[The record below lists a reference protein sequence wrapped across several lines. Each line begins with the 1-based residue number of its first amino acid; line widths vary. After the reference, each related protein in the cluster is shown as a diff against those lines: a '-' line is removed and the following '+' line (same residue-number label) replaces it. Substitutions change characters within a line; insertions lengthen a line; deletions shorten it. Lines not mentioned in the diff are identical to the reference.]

1 MNEKV
6 YRILEFDKIKESL
19 RQEAVSSMA
28 KKSVDELIPLTEE
41 HEIKDLLTE
50 TDEAVSV
57 ILHKGTLPLGGLS
70 DVKKHARYAEKG
82 GVLSMGELLGIRSS
96 LVAAAEV
103 TTFLKDE
110 ELTGAP
116 KIKSYLEVINPEVKL
131 AEHIGRCIVSEEEMS
146 DAASPALRDIR
157 NKITRQRQ
165 SARNR
170 LNAMISSSTNRELLA
185 DPVITMRDGRS
196 VLPVKQE
203 NRSRFPGII
212 HDRSS
217 TRATL
222 FIEPQAVVEI
232 NNEIRELE
240 IKEKEEIHRILA
252 QLSSEVGVAIR
263 HIINN
268 QKYLTILDVIFAK
281 GKLSVKQGGF
291 AARLSPDGVIDIRR
305 GRHPLIDKDTAVPID
320 ISAGCGYR
328 TLIITGPNTGGKTVT
343 LKTVGLMMLMTQA
356 GLHIPAAEGSMLPV
370 MKKIYADIGDE
381 QSIEQSMSTFSSHMK
396 NIVDIVEKA
405 DEKTL
410 VLMDELGAGTDPV
423 EGAALAIAVLEELAN
438 RGAMIFATTHYSE
451 LKKYALSTEGVENA
465 SMEFDIET
473 LSPTYRLITG
483 TPGRSNAFEISKK
496 LGLPRNI
503 IENAQSLLD
512 SDEIE
517 FENVVTAIEA
527 DRKTAEAELSA
538 LRELSEELEKRR
550 AEIER
555 RERELEAKRIRVM
568 EKARAEAEDMLIE
581 ARDFADEVKSELREI
596 EREAAKSGTEA
607 RKRQQELSRRIR
619 HKKEQYHESSEQQI
633 PINTK
638 PASRNDIK
646 PGDRVNVVTLGQKG
660 TVASFP
666 DAKDELFVQIG
677 IIKIKVSL
685 SDITKIE
692 ESGVQK
698 HFEKTRYGKL
708 YKEKTMNISAS
719 INVIGKTLDE
729 AVIEVDKYLDDA
741 YMSGL
746 TEVSIVH
753 GRGTGTLRNGLR
765 DLFSHHPHVKSFES
779 ASYYEGGEGATLVK
793 LK

>member
-28 KKSVDELIPLTEE
+28 KKAVEELIPLTEE
-41 HEIKDLLTE
+41 HMIRDLLTE

-57 ILHKGTLPLGGLS
+57 ILHKGTLPLGSLS
-70 DVKKHARYAEKG
+70 DVKKQVRYAEKG
-82 GVLSMGELLGIRSS
+82 GVLSMGELLMIRSN
-96 LVAAAEV
+96 LMVAANV
-103 TTFLKDE
+103 TTFLGDE
-110 ELTGAP
+110 EITGAP
-116 KIKSYLEVINPEVKL
+116 KIKTYLEVINPQPGL
-131 AEHIGRCIVSEEEMS
+131 AEHIGRCIISEEEMS
-146 DAASPALRDIR
+146 DSASSTLRDIR
-157 NKITRQRQ
+157 RKIARQKQAARSRLTSIVS
-165 SARNR
+165 SA
-170 LNAMISSSTNRELLA
+170 ANRELLA
-185 DPVITMRDGRS
+185 DAVITMRDGRL

-217 TRATL
+217 TGATL
-222 FIEPQAVVEI
+222 FIEPQAVVDI
-232 NNEIRELE
+232 NNEITELE
-240 IKEKEEIHRILA
+240 IKEKEEIHRILS
-252 QLSSEVGVAIR
+252 QLSAEVGASVR

-268 QKYLTILDVIFAK
+268 QKYLTVLDVIFAK

-291 AARLSPDGVIDIRR
+291 AAQLSSDGIIDIHR
-305 GRHPLIDKDTAVPID
+305 GRHPLIDKEKVVPIN
-320 ISAGCGYR
+320 ISAGRSYR
-328 TLIITGPNTGGKTVT
+328 TLVITGPNTGGKTVT

-405 DEKTL
+405 DEETF
-410 VLMDELGAGTDPV
+410 VFMDELGAGTDPI
-423 EGAALAIAVLEELAN
+423 EGAALAISILEELAN

-465 SMEFDIET
+465 SMEFDVET
-473 LSPTYRLITG
+473 LSPTYRLIIG
-483 TPGRSNAFEISKK
+483 TPGRSNAFEISEK
-496 LGLPRNI
+496 LGLPKNI
-503 IENAQSLLD
+503 IKNAQSLLATD
-512 SDEIE
+512 DIE
-517 FENVVTAIEA
+517 FENVVTAIES
-527 DRKTAEAELSA
+527 DRKAAEAERNEV
-538 LRELSEELEKRR
+538 RELYDELEKRR
-550 AEIER
+550 ADIER
-555 RERELEAKRIRVM
+555 REHELEEKRIRVI
-568 EKARAEAEDMLIE
+568 EKARAEAEDILIE

-596 EREAAKSGTEA
+596 EKEAEKSGTEA
-607 RKRQQELSRRIR
+607 RKKQQELSRRIR
-619 HKKEQYHESSEQQI
+619 DKKNQYHERTLHDI

-638 PASRNDIK
+638 PASRNDLK
-646 PGDRVNVVTLGQKG
+646 LGDRVNVVTLGQKG
-660 TVASFP
+660 TVASLP

-677 IIKIKVSL
+677 IIKMKVSL

-692 ESGVQK
+692 DSGVQK

-708 YKEKTMNISAS
+708 YKEKTMKISTS

-729 AVIEVDKYLDDA
+729 AIIEVDKYLDDA

-746 TEVSIVH
+746 TEVSVVH

-765 DLFSHHPHVKSFES
+765 DLFRHNPHVKSFES